1 MTDLR
6 LRPPDDDAT
15 LDDWR
20 QVHNATIPAHHLSR
34 DDVRQRAQR
43 HRLEVAY
50 LGDVLV
56 GCSTVRPPTDHPLTA
71 TVIVRV
77 LAAHRG
83 QGIGERLHAR
93 GLELARDLGASVVE
107 TVVLSSS
114 EEGLRFA
121 RKHGYV
127 ETGRYLL
134 PGESIPWVDLRVI

>member
-1 MTDLR
+1 MPDLR
-6 LRPPDDDAT
+6 LQQPDDDAT
-15 LDDWR
+15 LEDWR
-20 QVHNATIPAHHLSR
+20 HVHNATIPAHHLSPE
-34 DDVRQRAQR
+34 DVRQRARR

-56 GCSTVRPPTDHPLTA
+56 GCSTVRPPADDQLTA

-77 LAAHRG
+77 LPAHRG

-93 GLELARDLGASVVE
+93 GLDLARDLGASAVE

-114 EEGLRFA
+114 DEGLRFA

-134 PGESIPWVDLRVI
+134 QGESIPWVDLRLS